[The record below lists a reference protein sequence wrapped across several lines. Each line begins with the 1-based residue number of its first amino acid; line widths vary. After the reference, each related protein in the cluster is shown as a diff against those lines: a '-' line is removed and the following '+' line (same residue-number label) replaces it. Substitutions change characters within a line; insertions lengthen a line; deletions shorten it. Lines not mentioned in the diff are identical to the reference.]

1 MHNENENIETRPRR
15 APHGPGVPGEK
26 PKDFKNTIKKLV
38 KSLHKYNVLIL
49 ISIVLAI
56 FGAIFSIV
64 GPNKIS
70 DITDEI
76 SKGLI
81 VDRTSIEELS
91 KKITVNLNEENL
103 KNISINILDLNIN
116 ENKIREILM
125 DDSISSDDKENFNEM
140 LTNGSPDITKISP
153 VILEKLLETTSYDG
167 TQITKEDK
175 LKYLELTSSKEPDAN
190 MISDLPESIQ
200 KVIFKEFTYKKVKI
214 TTNDQ
219 VEYLK
224 VMSTITDFKDGTKIY
239 KKLDKLPKNILKV
252 IEPKMNTKKIK
263 EIVMLLLTIYLISAL
278 FNFIQ
283 GFIMAT
289 VSNSYARDLR
299 TAMSKK
305 SDKLPLRYFDRSSK
319 GDILSRLTNDVDTI
333 GMSMQQSLSSLVG
346 AITLF
351 ISTIIMMFI
360 TNYQMALAAILS
372 SMLGFLGMSIIMS
385 RSQKYF
391 KRRQIELGKLN
402 GHIEEI
408 YSAHYIVKAYNG
420 EEDAKEKFDELNKS
434 VFECNRKSQFLAGII
449 PPMMGFIGNFSYV
462 AVCVVGAVLV
472 MNDSIT
478 FGVIV
483 AFMLYA
489 RLFTSPLSQI
499 AQGVT
504 QIQTTAAASERVFEF
519 LEEEEMEAEDALE
532 KKLTREEA
540 KGNIEFKHVK
550 FGYEKDKT
558 IIKDFSCNVKS
569 GQKIAIVGPTGAG
582 KTTMVNLLMKFYDI
596 DSGDIIIDGVSIKD
610 LKRENVHDLFTMVL
624 QDTWLFNGTIRDNVK
639 YNEENITDEDIWNAL
654 DIVGVDHFVKTLPN
668 TLNYEINDNDEIS
681 AGQKQLLTIARGMIK
696 NAPFLILDEATSSV
710 DTRTEE
716 LVQIAMDKL
725 TVGKTSFIIAH
736 RLSTIKNADLILVM
750 KDGNIIEQGSHTEL
764 LEKKGFYSELY
775 NSQFEN

>member
-764 LEKKGFYSELY
+764 LEKNGFYAELY